1 MPLLDRRRGIVS
13 DFVDSRRVHV
23 QTCSADSVPWRS
35 DKVASVPM
43 KHFLLA
49 IALTYSLVLHPRPLA
64 ARTVDVDRE
73 LVKTA
78 AAGNGASINII
89 ERYYAKVLLTSKATV
104 AGKETTPLTHS
115 CEYWRTGQNYRIRSR
130 VGSTMTEVERER
142 EKVRFLVVKTKDE
155 QPDFGGSSTSMII
168 SGRDRRCVDA
178 DPWELSLFSLP
189 VGISSKPPLR
199 IYDLAGLVE
208 TGTVTEAG
216 WVILHGRKAVHVS
229 VDLTAERRSY
239 EVWAAPDYNWALVKV
254 VHKTVD
260 ERGAQ
265 EWLNEYQVD
274 EFTEIAQSVYVPT
287 RAYINARFK
296 DATYEA
302 SATLADIVVNRDLPP
317 APKFVLPPAGLT
329 AFDESNGTTF
339 RVNAKG
345 TSVSKVR
352 KLGEW
357 YSPPVPAA
365 TQTGSYWSGAGWTT
379 VGLAALLFFTGAV
392 KAWGRRG
399 SATV

>member
-1 MPLLDRRRGIVS
+1 
-13 DFVDSRRVHV
+13 
-23 QTCSADSVPWRS
+23 
-35 DKVASVPM
+35 M

-115 CEYWRTGQNYRIRSR
+115 CEYWRTGQNYRIRSLVVHDDGGR
-130 VGSTMTEVERER
+130 TRAPEA
-142 EKVRFLVVKTKDE
+142 VRFLVVKTKDE

-208 TGTVTEAG
+208 TGTVTDAG
-216 WVILHGRKAVHVS
+216 WVTLHGRKAVHVS
-229 VDLTAERRSY
+229 VDLTPERRSY

-254 VHKTVD
+254 IHKTFD

-265 EWLNEYQVD
+265 EWFHEYQVD
-274 EFTEIAQSVYVPT
+274 SFIEISQSVYIPT
-287 RAYINARFK
+287 RANINGRFK
-296 DATYEA
+296 EATYEA

-329 AFDESNGTTF
+329 AFDESNFTTF
-339 RVNAKG
+339 RVDAKG
-345 TSVSKVR
+345 NSVGKVR
-352 KLGEW
+352 KLGTW
-357 YSPPVPAA
+357 YTPSVPAVA
-365 TQTGSYWSGAGWTT
+365 ETGSYWSVAGWTT
-379 VGLAALLFFTGAV
+379 VGLAALLFLAGAV
-392 KAWGRRG
+392 KAWGRRR